1 MKNIRV
7 VILWEENKMGW
18 FSKKKMGMTKKQCL
32 VIEIVKERIKHSSN
46 QSIEHKYQDYKEG
59 DIFYLDTPYLFD
71 LPEASMLFIL
81 DAYWY
86 NKYKGEQNDERNFQK
101 IVNERASAGF
111 PSESGDKGMSLKSFV
126 KYRIR
131 IEDDAYSEEYIS
143 DEELDYAFDY
153 LNKKCKEHFSL

>member
-1 MKNIRV
+1 MGIFNI
-7 VILWEENKMGW
+7 
-18 FSKKKMGMTKKQCL
+18 FSKKNISMNKKE
-32 VIEIVKERIKHSSN
+32 IFIINIVKERIRRTSDK
-46 QSIEHKYQDYKEG
+46 SIEHKYNDYKEG
-59 DIFYLDTPYLFD
+59 DIFSLDRAWLFD
-71 LPEASMLFIL
+71 FPEASMLFIL
-81 DAYWY
+81 DSYWY

-111 PSESGDKGMSLKSFV
+111 PSGSGDKGMSLKSFI

-131 IEDDAYSEEYIS
+131 IEDDAYSEEYVS